1 MRLRHYSP
9 INLAFLCPGC
19 YALMPTRTEALA
31 EFEKAFG
38 LIEAEFRDSGATL
51 PADTTDVV
59 HA

>member
-1 MRLRHYSP
+1 
-9 INLAFLCPGC
+9 
-19 YALMPTRTEALA
+19 MPTRTEALA